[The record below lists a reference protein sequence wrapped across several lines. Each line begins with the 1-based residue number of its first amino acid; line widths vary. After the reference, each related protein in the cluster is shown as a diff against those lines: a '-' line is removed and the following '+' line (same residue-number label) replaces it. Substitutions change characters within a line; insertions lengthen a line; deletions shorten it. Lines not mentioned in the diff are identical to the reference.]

1 MEENNQEQ
9 INVNQ
14 NLNEQ
19 QRFTPLGQVNEP
31 MPKKKKSK
39 LGVVIVLL
47 VLLAGIIGGLAYYY
61 FQVYTNPKVVYQQMI
76 KNAANVVTLS
86 ESMPEEISTLK
97 AKIKADVNLKLDDAY
112 LEDGVEEIIDIVNE
126 IEATAEVQMDINKE
140 KMLLGV
146 DSNYE
151 GEKLVKLEALLDAKK
166 EEGYFKLE
174 PIIDEVVDM
183 EAAELD
189 YESLQDG
196 FKKMKEAL
204 KELLKETNSIFVDEK
219 SQEKAMKIF
228 SEECAKIVKKEYVSK
243 EQEKITVNGKEIN
256 ADKYVFKM
264 TDEQMIN
271 EFVTIYE
278 NLKNNE
284 EFLNCWSDSKQI
296 KTEFESMI
304 NSLKT
309 EKISEAES
317 LITFNLYRTGLK
329 QEFARVD
336 LVLEF
341 SGQKVT
347 IKIEKQDDAYAY
359 KAIILGQEM
368 ISGTVKIQKLDKE
381 TTKLE
386 LALNIKEVMELV
398 VNTEFAFSIN
408 GEFKAFDTKNAINPE
423 DLSED
428 EKEEIKESLEK
439 SKLNKLI
446 EDISEITG
454 VDVMGDSLGQLDG
467 STDEL
472 IQTPNE
478 NDEEEEQQTDNNATQ
493 IPNEE
498 ENEEQQPQTNN
509 NPTQI
514 PNEENSNVKGVV
526 TKKGNLIVFTKNN
539 KKVPVDMDFE
549 VEFYDENGKIV
560 GSDTDELVAVGAGRE
575 VAVEMTNLPKNFKTY
590 KIYVDEEKSEKTEYF
605 NQIEA
610 THNNNGENIVVQVK
624 NNSKDVIDNVT
635 VIVVYYNKG
644 EIVGSDEDMV
654 FDVAAGRSGNFT
666 LYYPYDA
673 EYNDIKFDDYK
684 VIVTEAFSYNW

>member
-19 QRFTPLGQVNEP
+19 PRFTPLGQVNEP

-39 LGVVIVLL
+39 IGVVIALL

-76 KNAANVVTLS
+76 KNAANAVTLS
-86 ESMPEEISTLK
+86 EPMPEEISTLK

-126 IEATAEVQMDINKE
+126 IEATAEVQMDINEE
-140 KMLLGV
+140 KILLGV

-183 EAAELD
+183 ETAELD
-189 YESLQDG
+189 YESLQDA
-196 FKKMKEAL
+196 FEKMKEEL
-204 KELLKETNSIFVDEK
+204 KEVLKEANSIFVDEK
-219 SQEKAMKIF
+219 AQKKAMKIF
-228 SEECAKIVKKEYVSK
+228 SDEFAQIVKKEYVSK
-243 EQEKITVNGKEIN
+243 EKEKITVNGKEIN
-256 ADKYVFKM
+256 ADKYVLKM
-264 TDEQMIN
+264 TYEQMIN

-284 EFLNCWSDSKQI
+284 EYLKCWSDSKQI
-296 KTEFESMI
+296 KAEFESMI

-309 EKISEAES
+309 EKIGETES
-317 LITFNLYRTGLK
+317 LITVNLYRTGLK
-329 QEFARVD
+329 QEVVRVD
-336 LVLEF
+336 FVLEF
-341 SGQKVT
+341 RGQKIT
-347 IKIEKQDDAYAY
+347 IRIEKQNDAYAY

-368 ISGTVKIQKLDKE
+368 ISGTVKVQKLDKE
-381 TTKLE
+381 TTKME
-386 LALNIKEVMELV
+386 LTLNIKEVMELAI
-398 VNTEFAFSIN
+398 NTEFAYSIN

-423 DLSED
+423 ELSED

-439 SKLNKLI
+439 SRLNKLI

-454 VDVMGDSLGQLDG
+454 ADVMGDSLGQLDG
-467 STDEL
+467 SNDEL

-478 NDEEEEQQTDNNATQ
+478 NEEQQNTQTDNNATQ

-498 ENEEQQPQTNN
+498 EKEEQKPQTNN

-539 KKVPVDMDFE
+539 KKIPVDMDFE
-549 VEFYDENGKIV
+549 VEFYDENGRIV
-560 GSDTDELVAVGAGRE
+560 GSDTEELVAVGAGRE

-590 KIYVDEEKSEKTEYF
+590 KIYVDEEKSEQTEYF
-605 NQIEA
+605 KQIEV
-610 THNNNGENIVVQVK
+610 THNNNEENIVVQVK
-624 NNSKDVIDNVT
+624 NNSKDVIDRIT
-635 VIVVYYNKG
+635 VVVVYYNNG
-644 EIVGSDEDMV
+644 EIVGSDQESV
-654 FDVAAGRSGNFT
+654 FNVSAGRAGNFT
-666 LYYPYDA
+666 LEYPYDE
-673 EYNDIKFDDYK
+673 EYNEIKFDDYK
-684 VIVTEAFSYNW
+684 VIVAEAFSYNW